1 MADWNNKKVSI
12 LGLGRSGIA
21 AASYLVKRGAKVLVS
36 ESQPKDKINPKLLAE
51 LNALPVE
58 SEFGAHSERCL
69 SWSELVITSPG
80 IPPHADVMLR
90 AKAHRREVISDVE
103 LAYRECKD
111 TVPFIAVTGT
121 NGKSTTTALISYI
134 LEKAGR
140 LAPACGNI
148 GVPILSRLD
157 SGPLDFLVVEVSS
170 YQLQYSPTFA
180 PYIGIWLNLTPDH
193 LDWHGGLDPYIE
205 AKRSMFAHQEME
217 SYAILNQDDSV
228 VATTRTKAELF
239 PFTSLPAVNRGIQ
252 GAYLEDGFLCYS
264 HNARTRVVCNQ
275 NDLRIIGKHNIENA
289 LAAISACCLAG
300 LTEKEIEQHLCS
312 FKALEH
318 RLEFVETVDGV
329 DFYNDSKATNTD
341 SAIKALESFP
351 EKSVVLIAGGK
362 DKGTP
367 LSDLIQSIKKYA
379 LGVILIGEAK
389 ERFERALREAGF
401 NDIYVAATMEEAVQI
416 GGKLKKGPVLLSPAC
431 ASFDMFRD
439 FEDRGRVF
447 KDLVRARAREMASPR
462 Q

>member
-1 MADWNNKKVSI
+1 VADWKNKKVSI
-12 LGLGRSGIA
+12 LGSGRSGLA
-21 AASYLVKRGAKVLVS
+21 AASYLVKRGAQVLVS
-36 ESQPKDKINPKLLAE
+36 ESQPKEKIAPKVLTDLAN
-51 LNALPVE
+51 LGVE
-58 SEFGAHSERCL
+58 VEFGAHSERCL
-69 SWSELVITSPG
+69 SWSQLVITSPG
-80 IPPHADVMLR
+80 IPPKADVMQR
-90 AKAHRREVISDVE
+90 ARAHGREVISDVE

-111 TVPFIAVTGT
+111 FVPFIAVTGT
-121 NGKSTTTALISYI
+121 NGKSTTTALISHI

-157 SGPLDFLVVEVSS
+157 GGPLDFLVVEVSS

-180 PYIGIWLNLTPDH
+180 PHIGIWLNLTPDH

-205 AKRSMFAHQEME
+205 AKRSMFAHQSME
-217 SYAILNQDDSV
+217 SFAVLNQDDPL
-228 VATTRTKAELF
+228 VAATPTKAEIF
-239 PFTSLPAVNRGIQ
+239 PFSLSSDARNSIQ
-252 GAYLEDGFLCYS
+252 GAYLDDGFLGYS
-264 HNARTRVVCNQ
+264 YNARSRIVCAER
-275 NDLRIIGKHNIENA
+275 DLKIIGRHNIENA

-300 LTEKEIEQHLCS
+300 LNEKEIETHLRS
-312 FKALEH
+312 FRALEH
-318 RLEFVETVDGV
+318 RLEFVETVDGI

-341 SAIKALESFP
+341 SSIKALESFP

-362 DKGTP
+362 DKGTS

-389 ERFERALREAGF
+389 ERFERSLREAGF
-401 NDIYVAATMEEAVQI
+401 NDIYIADTMEDAVQI
-416 GGKLKKGPVLLSPAC
+416 GGRLKKGPVLLSPAC

-462 Q
+462 

>member
-1 MADWNNKKVSI
+1 VADWKNKKVTI
-12 LGLGRSGIA
+12 LGLGRSGVA
-21 AASYLVKRGAKVLVS
+21 AASYLVKRGAKVLIS
-36 ESQPKDKINPKLLAE
+36 ESQPKDKCNSKLLAE
-51 LNALPVE
+51 LNNLKVE
-58 SEFGAHSERCL
+58 SEFGGHSERCL
-69 SWSELVITSPG
+69 SWSDLVITSPG
-80 IPPHADVMLR
+80 IPPRADIMQR
-90 AKAHRREVISDVE
+90 ARAHHREVISDVE

-111 TVPFIAVTGT
+111 SVSFIAVTGT

-134 LEKAGR
+134 LEKSGR

-157 SGPLDFLVVEVSS
+157 AGPLDFLVVEVIS
-170 YQLQYSPTFA
+170 YQLEYSPTFA
-180 PYIGIWLNLTPDH
+180 PHIAIWLNLTPDH
-193 LDWHGGLDPYIE
+193 LDWHGGLDQYID
-205 AKRSMFAHQEME
+205 AKRSMFGRQSLEDFAV
-217 SYAILNQDDSV
+217 LNQDDPV
-228 VATTRTKAELF
+228 VAATRTRAEVF
-239 PFTSLPAVNRGIQ
+239 PFSISPDARSSIQ
-252 GAYLEDGFLCYS
+252 GAYLEDGFLGYS
-264 HNARTRVVCNQ
+264 YNARSRVVCSEK
-275 NDLRIIGKHNIENA
+275 DLRIIGKHNVENA
-289 LAAISACCLAG
+289 LAAIAVCCLAG
-300 LTEKEIEQHLCS
+300 LTEKEIEQHLKT

-329 DFYNDSKATNTD
+329 DYFNDSKATNTD

-362 DKGTP
+362 DKGTS
-367 LSDLIQSIKKYA
+367 LVELIQSVKKYA
-379 LGVILIGEAK
+379 LSVILIGEAK
-389 ERFERALREAGF
+389 DRFERALREAGF
-401 NDIYVAATMEEAVQI
+401 NDIYPADTMDEAVQI